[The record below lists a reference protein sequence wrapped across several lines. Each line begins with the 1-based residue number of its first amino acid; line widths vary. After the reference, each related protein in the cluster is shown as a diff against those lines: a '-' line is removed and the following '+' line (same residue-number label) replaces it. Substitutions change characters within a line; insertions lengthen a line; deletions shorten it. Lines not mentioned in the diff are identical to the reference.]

1 MRSTKEILEEVD
13 SVELNTLNKESLKKL
28 VSRLKKTASQR
39 VKRLESKGIKVKNI
53 DQAMRR
59 LNKHDDLNALRN
71 QFSYLSKF
79 LNRKTSTIRG
89 YNEWS
94 QNVEKAIGTKLNK
107 RQRKRLFRL
116 KSRAEELPVGSAL
129 GSKELMKALGEYVSR
144 NKNKS
149 TDDLLNEL
157 DDYLKKK
164 YEEQQE
170 SESDVEGDNKNGGGN
185 KFSM

>member
-1 MRSTKEILEEVD
+1 MRSTKEILNEVD

-28 VSRLKKTASQR
+28 VSRLKRTASQR
-39 VKRLESKGIKVKNI
+39 LKRLDSKGIKVKKVK
-53 DQAMRR
+53 QAMRR
-59 LNKHDDLNALRN
+59 LHKNDDLNTLRE

-94 QNVEKAIGTKLNK
+94 QNVERAIGAKLNK
-107 RQRKRLFRL
+107 RQRKKLFRL

-129 GSKELMKALGEYVSR
+129 GSKELMKTLGDYVSR

-149 TDDLLNEL
+149 VDDMLNEL

-170 SESDVEGDNKNGGGN
+170 DESDVMEDSDYGGGN